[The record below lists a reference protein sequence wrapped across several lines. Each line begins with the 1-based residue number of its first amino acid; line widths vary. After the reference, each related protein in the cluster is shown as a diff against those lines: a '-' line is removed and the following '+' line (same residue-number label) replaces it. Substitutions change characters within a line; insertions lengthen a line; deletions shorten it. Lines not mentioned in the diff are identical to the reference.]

1 MLWSSIHITYSLYIY
16 NMYKMYLF
24 QDVWVTVVRSSNL
37 MIHNVT
43 SVPGASQGVCFC
55 SYFRPWQRPNYTIC
69 RWGWAIWVA
78 PIFAKASAQG
88 RCWSRLL
95 RAFLQLLGTW
105 IFSWKL
111 GEFWMTKK
119 ITCNLE
125 TVDSMTLQQWCFFE
139 VLVIWC
145 LLHFVAIQTH
155 GAVSRQSYSE
165 RPGFAGGILCGEDQ
179 RAKNNIATSRSCRLF
194 QGSLGNT
201 SVHESSGFLVQVY
214 VWRWFSCCISIDQCL
229 FNWVNTWNQ
238 PLDWILL
245 MWTCCSTEPLQD
257 ATGSCW
263 ASIPL
268 QWSESQSSH
277 YVKAA
282 LDAGITGPWLI
293 IQFWEQTIFSHQLSL
308 QS

>member
-1 MLWSSIHITYSLYIY
+1 MSQVFLGLLKGCVFAHISGRGSGRTTRFAVGAERFGWLQSLP
-16 NMYKMYLF
+16 KPQPREGAGVDCCELF
-24 QDVWVTVVRSSNL
+24 FN
-37 MIHNVT
+37 
-43 SVPGASQGVCFC
+43 F
-55 SYFRPWQRPNYTIC
+55 
-69 RWGWAIWVA
+69 WALG
-78 PIFAKASAQG
+78 FSAG
-88 RCWSRLL
+88 
-95 RAFLQLLGTW
+95 
-105 IFSWKL
+105 
-111 GEFWMTKK
+111 
-119 ITCNLE
+119 NLE
-125 TVDSMTLQQWCFFE
+125 NFGWPKKSLAILKLLILWLCNSGVFFE

>member
-1 MLWSSIHITYSLYIY
+1 MLWSSIHITYSILYTY

-78 PIFAKASAQG
+78 PTFAKASAQG
-88 RCWSRLL
+88 RCWSRLW

-125 TVDSMTLQQWCFFE
+125 TVDSMTLQQWCFFWG
-139 VLVIWC
+139 VGDMM
-145 LLHFVAIQTH
+145 FVAFCCNPNAWRCKQVVLLWTPWFCWWHTLWGRPTSKKQHCHIQVMP
-155 GAVSRQSYSE
+155 AVS
-165 RPGFAGGILCGEDQ
+165 GEP
-179 RAKNNIATSRSCRLF
+179 TGWYFSRS
-194 QGSLGNT
+194 
-201 SVHESSGFLVQVY
+201 
-214 VWRWFSCCISIDQCL
+214 
-229 FNWVNTWNQ
+229 
-238 PLDWILL
+238 
-245 MWTCCSTEPLQD
+245 
-257 ATGSCW
+257 
-263 ASIPL
+263 
-268 QWSESQSSH
+268 
-277 YVKAA
+277 
-282 LDAGITGPWLI
+282 
-293 IQFWEQTIFSHQLSL
+293 
-308 QS
+308 